1 MFYCNTTSADF
12 GFAVAINVALVR
24 PD

>member
-12 GFAVAINVALVR
+12 GFAVAVNVALVR